1 MNMFLNADTRI
12 LDIGGTIIIITL
24 FKAEIDRYR
33 VFVDGVM
40 KGYLIEEDGF
50 LVAADRMNI
59 SPLFLLRINE
69 FAKGYSYLP
78 AAV

>member
-69 FAKGYSYLP
+69 FAKEYIYLP